1 MQRRTFIA
9 GLGIGGLAGLSGC
22 LGAIGMAEHAS
33 TPAGVDPAVREDNGY
48 EPPTLEELVV
58 EREVGTD
65 AYSETIT
72 VTNHQTQYERVVDMG
87 PLGEQRG
94 AVFSVLSTPQ
104 IELAGRQFN
113 PVAEM
118 STTELVDLIA
128 SNYEGIGNVTL
139 EEEAAIQILG
149 QATTRSRFSADAEFE
164 GQSVEIDL
172 HVTEAV
178 ETDQDLLV
186 TVGVYPKRLRSRE
199 QERVLAMMEGVT
211 ETLREDAS
219 ANGGNESDGDGGS
232 GNESDGSGGGNETQ
246 DGNESGDGSGGN
258 ESDDG
263 SSGGNESDDGG
274 LFGS

>member
-22 LGAIGMAEHAS
+22 LGVIGMAEHTS
-33 TPAGVDPAVREDNGY
+33 TPAGVDPSVREDAGY
-48 EPPTLEELVV
+48 EAPTLEELVV
-58 EREVGTD
+58 ERDVGTD

-72 VTNHQTQYERVVDMG
+72 VTNHQTQYEKVIDMG

-104 IELAGRQFN
+104 VELAGRQFN
-113 PVAEM
+113 PVEEM

-164 GQSVEIDL
+164 GESVEVDL

-178 ETDQDLLV
+178 ETDEDLLV
-186 TVGVYPKRLRSRE
+186 TIGVYPQRLRSRE
-199 QERVLAMMEGVT
+199 EERVLSLMGGVT
-211 ETLREDAS
+211 ETLEEDAS
-219 ANGGNESDGDGGS
+219 TSSDGDSDGNDEEDGET
-232 GNESDGSGGGNETQ
+232 NESDGSSGGNETQ
-246 DGNESGDGSGGN
+246 DGNES
-258 ESDDG
+258 DDD
-263 SSGGNESDDGG
+263 SSTDNDSDDGG
-274 LFGS
+274 LFDG